1 MIALRPI
8 VGGSTVNIFA
18 DGVGYLAALLVL
30 MTFWMRTMVP
40 LRYMGIASNV
50 LFMTYGYL
58 AAAYPPLVLHVLL
71 LPLNVVRLREM
82 LRLTRQ
88 ADSAAQSDLSM
99 DWLKPFASTVRFR
112 SGDVLFRKG
121 DKAKTMF
128 FVVSGRYRLTEIAI
142 DVLPGSLVG
151 ELGFLAPDQKR
162 TQTLMCEESGEIL
175 EITYDELKQLYF
187 QNPEF
192 GFYFLR
198 LTTQRLFQNNARLQ
212 EELTLERSKSP
223 QSGS

>member
-1 MIALRPI
+1 M
-8 VGGSTVNIFA
+8 NFA

-50 LFMTYGYL
+50 LFMGYGYL

-71 LPLNVVRLREM
+71 LPLNFVRLREM
-82 LRLTRQ
+82 IRLTRHVE
-88 ADSAAQSDLSM
+88 SAAQGDLSM
-99 DWLKPFASTVRFR
+99 DWLKPFASARKIPA
-112 SGDVLFRKG
+112 GKILFRKG
-121 DKAKTMF
+121 DVAESMF
-128 FVVSGRYRLTEIAI
+128 FVVSGRYRLTELGI
-142 DVLPGSLVG
+142 DILPGSIVG

-162 TQTLMCEESGEIL
+162 TQTLECLQGGEIL
-175 EITYDELKQLYF
+175 QISYDQLKQLYF
-187 QNPEF
+187 QNPQF

-212 EELTLERSKSP
+212 EELASERSKTA
-223 QSGS
+223 